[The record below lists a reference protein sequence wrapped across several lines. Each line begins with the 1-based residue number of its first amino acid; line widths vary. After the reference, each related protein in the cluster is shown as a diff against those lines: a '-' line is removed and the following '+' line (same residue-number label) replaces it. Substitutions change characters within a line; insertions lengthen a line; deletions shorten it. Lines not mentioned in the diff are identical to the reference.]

1 MDLTNV
7 ETKIYKADGTLLGD
21 FNKTTGAYPVMGLA
35 DYFVSLVMS
44 GTSVVAKLGGKV
56 WPVGEPM
63 AVKSVVGDMKTK
75 EGKPNN
81 CIINTAYPLR
91 RQEPYR
97 GIRLPRY
104 GESGPGHL
112 LERFPEPQALQDSDA
127 AGVARSGQ
135 RRSTWCSMW
144 STSHV
149 WRRMPPGLPGNAVTT
164 VQPEQ
169 PQALPSVQQDQQLHR
184 QAFGRLQ
191 GHCRHRYRQLRSSRP
206 VRLGIEGQTANFARR
221 CGEGWTVM
229 GARDLRH
236 DGSRSLLTTMAVASF
251 SHGLFGP
258 TRQAFP
264 GQWLL
269 RQAYCRFQCQRRDA
283 MPIRQ

>member
-81 CIINTAYPLR
+81 CIINTAFLSADKNPTGVSGFLDTANPVPVICSSDFQSHKR
-91 RQEPYR
+91 FKIPMQPASLDPANTPIDLVFNVVDESVWADAERAARECSDQPIEPK
-97 GIRLPRY
+97 
-104 GESGPGHL
+104 
-112 LERFPEPQALQDSDA
+112 
-127 AGVARSGQ
+127 
-135 RRSTWCSMW
+135 
-144 STSHV
+144 
-149 WRRMPPGLPGNAVTT
+149 
-164 VQPEQ
+164 Q
-169 PQALPSVQQDQQLHR
+169 PQALPSLQQDQQLHR

-191 GHCRHRYRQLRSSRP
+191 GHCRHRYRKLRSSRP
-206 VRLGIEGQTANFARR
+206 VTLGIEGQAANFARP
-221 CGEGWTVM
+221 E
-229 GARDLRH
+229 
-236 DGSRSLLTTMAVASF
+236 
-251 SHGLFGP
+251 
-258 TRQAFP
+258 
-264 GQWLL
+264 
-269 RQAYCRFQCQRRDA
+269 
-283 MPIRQ
+283 